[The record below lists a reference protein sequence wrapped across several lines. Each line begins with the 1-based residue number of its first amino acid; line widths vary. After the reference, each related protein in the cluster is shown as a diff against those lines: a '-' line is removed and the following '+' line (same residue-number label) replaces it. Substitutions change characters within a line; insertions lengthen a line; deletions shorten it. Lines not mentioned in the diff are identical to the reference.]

1 MYAVESF
8 DLVTSVTAAA
18 SDFDVTS
25 VDVSPVDDVA
35 PISDNKK
42 VVNVE
47 CDEIDDEAEDEVVS
61 AEVDEFFSL
70 NIFCSFS
77 IN

>member
-8 DLVTSVTAAA
+8 DIVTSVTAAA